1 MARKKLTIM
10 CAGGKVLEEP
20 DSLRKFIKHFV
31 TLEGRKI
38 MVHGGGEMALRIAAR
53 LGIKPKSQPNG
64 EPVMDEDLLNVY
76 TMVHAGLIETR
87 LTALLQL
94 HGITAV
100 GLTGIDMGLVTA
112 TRKARAG
119 AWGKVNKV
127 NTPQL
132 LRLLDEDIIPVIASL
147 VADAK
152 GARLYA
158 DEDDVAAE
166 VARVLAPTHEITLVY
181 CTDRNGVLL
190 NEHDPDSVIAVL
202 RRSQYRNLREMEI
215 IKGGMLPK
223 IDSAFS
229 SIDHGVSR
237 VLITGVD
244 NLDRP
249 GHGTLIK

>member
-1 MARKKLTIM
+1 MARKKLTILSV
-10 CAGGKVLEEP
+10 GGKVIEEP
-20 DSLRKFIKHFV
+20 ASLRKLIKHFIA
-31 TLEGRKI
+31 LEGRKI
-38 MVHGGGEMALRIAAR
+38 MVHGGGEMALRIAGK
-53 LGIKPKSQPNG
+53 LGAKPKLAADGTPII
-64 EPVMDEDLLNVY
+64 DERFLDVL
-76 TMVHAGLIETR
+76 TMVHAGLIDTR

-94 HGITAV
+94 NGVTAV

-112 TRKARAG
+112 VKRPRMG
-119 AWGKVNKV
+119 AMGKVNKV
-127 NTPQL
+127 NTQQL
-132 LRLLDEDIIPVIASL
+132 LRFLDAGVIPVLASL

-166 VARVLAPTHEITLVY
+166 VARVLAPTHEVTLVY
-181 CTDRNGVLL
+181 CTDRKGVLM

-215 IKGGMLPK
+215 IKGGMVAK

-237 VLITGVD
+237 VIITGAT

-249 GHGTLIK
+249 GTFIQG